1 MLLQAKPT
9 SGQRVTAEDM
19 ETAKVIVDRRV
30 NGLGVTEPLV
40 QLQGENRIIVELPGV
55 DNPDQAVQTLKN
67 TGQLEFVEIGS
78 STDPTFANVQQL
90 LCGHQQQQSHADQG
104 RTRQD
109 REASRTRTMS
119 SRRL

>member
-1 MLLQAKPT
+1 VLLQAKPT
-9 SGQRVTAEDM
+9 SGQRVTTEDM
-19 ETAKVIVDRRV
+19 EAAKVIVDRRV

-78 STDPTFANVQQL
+78 STDSTFANSRGSYVRTSNNDRTPTSEEL
-90 LCGHQQQQSHADQG
+90 G
-104 RTRQD
+104 RLSCRM
-109 REASRTRTMS
+109 RIMFKI
-119 SRRL
+119 